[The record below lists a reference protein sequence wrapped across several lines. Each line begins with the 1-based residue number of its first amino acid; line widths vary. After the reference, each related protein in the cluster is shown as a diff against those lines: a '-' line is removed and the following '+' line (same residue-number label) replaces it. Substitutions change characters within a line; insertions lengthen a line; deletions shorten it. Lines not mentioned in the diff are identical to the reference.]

1 MLVYSSPLGSYLARL
16 TVYISLRE
24 RRAFDALQQCSGKDQ
39 RHFPHTL
46 RPAGRH
52 VAPCATLH
60 LAPRQARAYVHHS
73 QLSPETTVQASFST
87 TVLLLN

>member
-1 MLVYSSPLGSYLARL
+1 MLVYSSPLGSFSARL
-16 TVYISLRE
+16 TVYIPYGSV
-24 RRAFDALQQCSGKDQ
+24 DASTRSSGAVGKTSGIS
-39 RHFPHTL
+39 PHTL